1 MGFGFFGNAVGFD
14 VDWTILGFG
23 PSASFLRALA
33 VGFTNTLVVALL
45 GGTVATVLGAAI
57 GFGQASRWRIV
68 STVSSAYTEFVTNV
82 PVLVQILF
90 FYFAVFSKFPRAKE
104 SVEFLDFITIN
115 NRGLYFRVPR

>member
-1 MGFGFFGNAVGFD
+1 MLQAAFLVGCAILGVFAVQNAADNLAAQGVTMGFGFFGNAVGFD

-82 PVLVQILF
+82 PVLVQIH
-90 FYFAVFSKFPRAKE
+90 
-104 SVEFLDFITIN
+104 
-115 NRGLYFRVPR
+115 